1 MCNVLGGLVD
11 SAIKVGLLLIDC
23 WMWISAAIF
32 FGFAR
37 ILLYLIYGGNLVG
50 GDLLLHD
57 KL

>member
-23 WMWISAAIF
+23 WMWISVAIF
-32 FGFAR
+32 FGFVR

-50 GDLLLHD
+50 GGFATT
-57 KL
+57 